1 MRILVSVLAGLLVA
15 ASLVLALDAFW
26 WEPSSLRLVRYD
38 VALDAPALKG
48 LKIAV
53 ISDLHAGAP
62 YISERKIDQVVALTN
77 SAHPDLILLTGDY
90 VIQEVL
96 GGRRMPIATTV
107 AHLKPLS
114 APLGVY
120 AVMGNHDNWDNAP
133 RITRAFE
140 HRGIPVLENSPVQF
154 KRDGSV
160 ITLIGVGDHYSG
172 ASNVA
177 QALAG
182 VPADAQA
189 LCFTHSPDVFPDLPR
204 TCALTIA
211 GHTHGGQVR
220 LPILGRIAVAYQS
233 KYGQRYAIGV
243 IRENGKTLFVSPG
256 IGTSGLPVRFRVPP
270 EVSLVTIR

>member
-1 MRILVSVLAGLLVA
+1 MRLRILAAGLLFLVG
-15 ASLVLALDAFW
+15 LVLALDTFW
-26 WEPSSLRLVRYD
+26 WEPSSLRLTRYD

-62 YISERKIDQVVALTN
+62 YITERKIDQVVELTN
-77 SAHPDLILLTGDY
+77 GTHPDLILLTGDY
-90 VIQEVL
+90 VIQKVV
-96 GGRRMPIATTV
+96 GGRRMPIATIV
-107 AHLKPLS
+107 AHLKRLA

-133 RITRAFE
+133 LITRAFE
-140 HRGIPVLENSPVQF
+140 RGGIPVLENAAMQF
-154 KRDGSV
+154 KHGRSV
-160 ITLIGVGDHYSG
+160 ITLIGVGDHYSD

-177 QALAG
+177 QAVAG
-182 VPADAQA
+182 VPRNAQA
-189 LCFTHSPDVFPDLPR
+189 LCFTHSPDVFPELPR

-211 GHTHGGQVR
+211 GHTHGGQVW

-233 KYGQRYAIGV
+233 QYGQRYAIGV
-243 IRENGKTLFVSPG
+243 VRENGKTLFVSPG

-270 EVSLVTIR
+270 EVSLVTVR